1 MSKMSKNLARLSDIA
16 RVQLTLEMA
25 KMAEIQKREDAQRA
39 KITQHDREDSR
50 IRGVVTSD
58 DVDLTMLAAMPEWT
72 RLRAGQKADAQRSLA
87 EIAAQR
93 ETQMRATRKAFGK
106 KDALEKLTARSKSAP
121 RVHEG

>member
-16 RVQLTLEMA
+16 RVQLTLEMG

-39 KITQHDREDSR
+39 KITKHDHEDSR
-50 IRGVVTSD
+50 IRAVVTSD
-58 DVDLTMLAAMPEWT
+58 DVDLTMLAAMPKWT
-72 RLRAGQKADAQRSLA
+72 RLRARQKAEAQRSLA

-106 KDALEKLTARSKSAP
+106 KEALEKLTARSK
-121 RVHEG
+121 